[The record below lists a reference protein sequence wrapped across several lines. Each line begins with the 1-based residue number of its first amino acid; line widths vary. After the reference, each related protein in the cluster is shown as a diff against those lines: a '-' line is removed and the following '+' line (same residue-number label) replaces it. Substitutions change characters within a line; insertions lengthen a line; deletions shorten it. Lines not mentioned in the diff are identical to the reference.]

1 LAIVVLIGSYLA
13 IESFFDRNVL
23 ELVLK
28 ITVVLAMV
36 SVLILAITYL
46 RELFLAGLLTLGI
59 ILVLDSLGEVRR
71 RLLR

>member
-1 LAIVVLIGSYLA
+1 M
-13 IESFFDRNVL
+13 

-28 ITVVLAMV
+28 ITVVLAIL
-36 SVLILAITYL
+36 SALVLAVEYL
-46 RELFLAGLLTLGI
+46 RELFLAGLLALGV